1 MVFKTHM
8 SDNQTARG
16 PLAAMMPPGRH
27 GVRGRFSACL
37 IIVVLAVCG
46 WMMHRR
52 LSQYDAPQQ
61 AVHQSAAIKA
71 CLTRRNPISV
81 PSMRGT
87 EAFAVFFRTFAL
99 AATPGSL
106 DNSEASLALWVQR
119 NRWDRFSAARILPSL
134 AHFFFL
140 PPPSLLPVL

>member
-1 MVFKTHM
+1 M

-27 GVRGRFSACL
+27 GVRGRFSVCMF
-37 IIVVLAVCG
+37 IVMLAVCG

-52 LSQYDAPQQ
+52 LSQYEAPQQ
-61 AVHQSAAIKA
+61 AVHQSTAIKV
-71 CLTRRNPISV
+71 CLTKRNPIPV

-87 EAFAVFFRTFAL
+87 EAFAVFFLTSAFL
-99 AATPGSL
+99 AMLGSL
-106 DNSEASLALWVQR
+106 GNSEASLAFRVQR
-119 NRWDRFSAARILPSL
+119 DWSDKRSAARIRPSL